1 MSDNPTIAI
10 DAMGGDYGP
19 SETVR
24 GAVLAARAGDVTIL
38 LVGDETEVQRALA
51 AEDAAGLPIKV
62 IPSEGV
68 VVEGEHPAR
77 ALRSKPKSSIAVSVG
92 LVKQGMAD
100 GFISMGSTG
109 ASMAASVFLLGKF
122 AGLERPTLG
131 GPFNGLAPK
140 TTIIDIGANIDC
152 KPVQLLNFG
161 ALGASFQRSF
171 MGFDNPR
178 VGLLSVGSE
187 EGKGNKLVQE
197 AFELFKASGLNFVG
211 NVEGNEVFTDK
222 ADVIVCDGFVGNV
235 LLKYTEGM
243 AEAAARYLAHLLG
256 ADSPAVKAISGL
268 ALAEE
273 HGAAPL
279 FGVNGL
285 ALAGHGRAK
294 AEGVAASVVLA
305 KRFLEVDLVG
315 HMREDLAAAQ
325 ERAGI
330 SLDNPGDDDGDNA
343 GGVQA

>member
-1 MSDNPTIAI
+1 MSDNPIIAI

-24 GAVLAARAGDVTIL
+24 GAVLAARAGGVTIL
-38 LVGDETEVQRALA
+38 LVGDEAEVQHALE
-51 AEDAAGLPIKV
+51 AEHPESLPIKV
-62 IPSEGV
+62 VPSEGV
-68 VVEGEHPAR
+68 VIEGEHPAR
-77 ALRSKPKSSIAVSVG
+77 ALRSKPNSSIAVTVG

-122 AGLERPTLG
+122 PGLERPTLG

-140 TTIIDIGANIDC
+140 TTIIDIGANVDC

-161 ALGASFQRSF
+161 ALGASFQRSYL
-171 MGFDNPR
+171 GFNNPR

-197 AFELFKASGLNFVG
+197 AFALFKSSGLNFVG
-211 NVEGNEVFTDK
+211 NVEGNEMFTDK

-243 AEAAARYLAHLLG
+243 AEAAARYLAKILG
-256 ADSPAVKAISGL
+256 IDSPAVKAISSL

-294 AEGVAASVVLA
+294 GEGIAASVLLA
-305 KRFLEVDLVG
+305 KHALEVNLVG

-325 ERAGI
+325 EHAGVLL
-330 SLDNPGDDDGDNA
+330 SDDGE
-343 GGVQA
+343 VQA

>member
-1 MSDNPTIAI
+1 MSDNPIIAI

-24 GAVLAARAGDVTIL
+24 GAVLAARAGGVSIL
-38 LVGDETEVQRALA
+38 LVGDESEVQRAL
-51 AEDAAGLPIKV
+51 ETEHPESLPIKV

-68 VVEGEHPAR
+68 VIEGEHPAR
-77 ALRSKPKSSIAVSVG
+77 ALRSKPNSSIAVTVG
-92 LVKQGMAD
+92 LVKQGMAN

-122 AGLERPTLG
+122 PGLERPTLG
-131 GPFNGLAPK
+131 GPFNGLAPQ
-140 TTIIDIGANIDC
+140 TTIIDIGANVDC

-161 ALGASFQRSF
+161 ALGASFQRSY
-171 MGFDNPR
+171 MGFNNPR

-197 AFELFKASGLNFVG
+197 AFELFKSSGLNFVG

-243 AEAAARYLAHLLG
+243 AEAAARYLAKVLG
-256 ADSPAVKAISGL
+256 VDSPAVKAISGL

-294 AEGVAASVVLA
+294 GEGIAASVLLA
-305 KRFLEVDLVG
+305 KHAFEVNLVG

-325 ERAGI
+325 ERAGV
-330 SLDNPGDDDGDNA
+330 SLNDA
-343 GGVQA
+343 GEVQA